1 MLVYQDLHVKSGDKH
16 ILMNAEH
23 ANRML
28 RYFENT
34 RRMMLNLIW
43 RA

>member
-16 ILMNAEH
+16 ILMNAEQT
-23 ANRML
+23 NRML

-34 RRMMLNLIW
+34 CRMMLNLIW